1 MEDRGQ
7 RPSRTRGEPT
17 LTGHRWPPAACRAP
31 FVALALCASPLLNF
45 GVANRLDHGDYA
57 VILAVILAFFGGCL
71 AFAALAH
78 FVGSRFDTGIIS
90 AASFVMCIFL
100 YSDFSRALR
109 FIGSPRLRLIL
120 ALWLAAS
127 MTLVVLVRRL
137 WTIPGGATALQLLSL
152 MLLVSPVVLSLG
164 AAPTPST
171 NGREVLR
178 KPPMWMAPPPPPASG
193 LYRPNVY
200 LISHDSY
207 LRADALATF
216 YGFDN
221 RAFTD
226 RLSALGFVLPSRS
239 YANYNFTIPSLTTEL
254 GMNYVLSTAAE
265 HRALLRGAL
274 RTEEISGETE
284 VATQFKRRGYTYIF
298 ANNGFFGSLKC
309 SAFNDVCLNPQISS
323 NELYVALLNLT
334 PGSILAGEISN
345 PSVYSSYTVDRL
357 TDFDPR
363 KQRQPFL
370 FVLHTVGLHNFAW
383 DADCRYRPLPL
394 SHLVSGSTATRSLI
408 KRAYVDQ
415 LQCVN
420 RMTLAAVESLLARD
434 PEAIM
439 IIQADHGTWSI
450 GGLRSRPRTAWM
462 ATREA
467 EELFAI
473 LNAYRLPARCQRYL
487 YDTISPV
494 NSFRVV
500 LSCIDDIDYPLLPDR
515 HFLMSGPEWNGHPFF
530 EEVYFN
536 GQRP

>member
-1 MEDRGQ
+1 
-7 RPSRTRGEPT
+7 
-17 LTGHRWPPAACRAP
+17 
-31 FVALALCASPLLNF
+31 LNF
-45 GVANRLDHGDYA
+45 GVGKALDHRDYA

-78 FVGSRFDTGIIS
+78 FVGSRFDRGLIS

-100 YSDFSRALR
+100 YGDFSRALR
-109 FIGSPRLRLIL
+109 FIDWPQLSF
-120 ALWLAAS
+120 ALWLPAS
-127 MTLVVLVRRL
+127 ITLVVLVGRL

-152 MLLVSPVVLSLG
+152 ILLVSPVVLSLG
-164 AAPTPST
+164 AAPTPGT

-178 KPPMWMAPPPPPASG
+178 TPPMWMAPPPPPAAG

-226 RLSALGFVLPSRS
+226 RLSALGFLLPSRS
-239 YANYNFTIPSLTTEL
+239 YANYMFTNLSLNTTL
-254 GMNYVLSTAAE
+254 GMNYVLLTAAE
-265 HRALLRGAL
+265 HKALPRGAL
-274 RTEEISGETE
+274 RTVEISGETE

-298 ANNGFFGSLKC
+298 ANNGFFDSLKC

-323 NELYVALLNLT
+323 YELYDALLNLT
-334 PGSILAGEISN
+334 PAQSTWTN
-345 PSVYSSYTVDRL
+345 RSVYKSYTVDRL
-357 TDFDPR
+357 TDFEPR

-383 DADCRYRPLPL
+383 DADCRYRPDHRWPL
-394 SHLVSGSTATRSLI
+394 SGLVGWSTAVSV

-439 IIQADHGTWSI
+439 IIQGDHGTWRI
-450 GGLRSRPRTAWM
+450 GGLRSRPRTGWM
-462 ATREA
+462 ATPEA

-473 LNAYRLPARCQRYL
+473 LNAYRLPARCRRRL

-515 HFLMSGPEWNGHPFF
+515 HFLVSGPEWNGHPFF

>member
-1 MEDRGQ
+1 M
-7 RPSRTRGEPT
+7 
-17 LTGHRWPPAACRAP
+17 
-31 FVALALCASPLLNF
+31 NF

-57 VILAVILAFFGGCL
+57 VILAVTLAFFGGCL

-78 FVGSRFDTGIIS
+78 FVGSRFDTGLIS
-90 AASFVMCIFL
+90 AASFAMCIFL
-100 YSDFSRALR
+100 YGDFSRALQ
-109 FIGSPRLRLIL
+109 FIGSPKLIL

-152 MLLVSPVVLSLG
+152 TLLVSPVVLSLG
-164 AAPTPST
+164 AAPTPGT

-178 KPPMWMAPPPPPASG
+178 TPPPSLASG

-221 RAFTD
+221 RAFTN
-226 RLSALGFVLPSRS
+226 RLSALGFLLPSHS
-239 YANYNFTIPSLTTEL
+239 YANYNFTNLSLTTEL

-265 HRALLRGAL
+265 HKALLGTL
-274 RTEEISGETE
+274 KISGETE
-284 VATQFKRRGYTYIF
+284 AATQFKRRGYTYIF

-309 SAFNDVCLNPQISS
+309 SAFNDVCLNPQTSS
-323 NELYVALLNLT
+323 YELYGALLDLT
-334 PGSILAGEISN
+334 PAGWIVTN

-357 TDFDPR
+357 TDFEPR

-370 FVLHTVGLHNFAW
+370 FFLHTVGLHNFAW
-383 DADCRYRPLPL
+383 DADCRYRPLLPL
-394 SHLVSGSTATRSLI
+394 RQLVIGSTAALSAI

-450 GGLRSRPRTAWM
+450 GGLRSRPRKDWM

-467 EELFAI
+467 DELFAI
-473 LNAYRLPARCQRYL
+473 LNAYRLPARCRRLL

-500 LSCIDDIDYPLLPDR
+500 LSCIDGIDYPLLPDR

-530 EEVYFN
+530 EEVSFN